1 MSFCLFSYEPKYYK
15 CVKKEGIAIRKINKL
30 VSMFFAICLLIMTG
44 VNNSITVAAFE
55 DEPEK
60 NEISVISNEEVYDID
75 GSELDVEVIK
85 QSGDEKTTIF
95 TGKLKDYDN
104 GRWIHL
110 DFSKVQFFFI
120 FEWEGPSD
128 EAVCIIPIKESNI
141 TNTQKAEHNISSK
154 SLQNKDNVQTNEI
167 YEYGIHDI
175 EVKNANNER
184 VNALKNGVVLSAVTI
199 SKNTDKDTAATIY
212 AAIYDDGKLKDLK
225 MVPVDLQQSNKSYTK
240 YDLNLIL
247 GEITPKTSVKLMVWN
262 GNNLIPYALNLD
274 MFYNFRN
281 YIQVTANQTY
291 TFPVLKHN
299 QGSKFKISYDE
310 KMFSVI
316 DLCKDTLIYD
326 VQTGVVSDNIRIDEI
341 SNGSFVFSV
350 IGDDN
355 AVCVNRFVLKANM
368 TGTTYIEVE
377 EMAD

>member
-1 MSFCLFSYEPKYYK
+1 M
-15 CVKKEGIAIRKINKL
+15 RKINKL
-30 VSMFFAICLLIMTG
+30 VSLFLAICLLIMTG
-44 VNNSITVAAFE
+44 VNNCITVAAFE

-75 GSELDVEVIK
+75 SSELDVEVIK

-104 GRWIHL
+104 ARWIHL
-110 DFSKVQFFFI
+110 DFSKVQFFVI
-120 FEWEGPSD
+120 FEWEGPTD
-128 EAVCIIPIKESNI
+128 ESVCIIPIKESNI

-154 SLQNKDNVQTNEI
+154 SLQNKDHVQTNEI

-175 EVKNANNER
+175 EVKNASNER

-199 SKNTDKDTAATIY
+199 SKNTDKDTVATIY

-240 YDLNLIL
+240 YDLNLVL

-281 YIQVTANQTY
+281 YIHVTANQTY

-316 DLCKDTLIYD
+316 DLCKDTPIYD

-355 AVCVNRFVLKANM
+355 AVCVNCFVLKANM
-368 TGTTYIEVE
+368 SGTAYIEVE